1 MFARIPDTVESLN
14 ESMTSEAILVDLM
27 DNVDKNVKFK
37 GRNSFYSL
45 PKTLSEDDDP
55 FGVFQTSSRGGP
67 APASVTEDLMVTS
80 EEPST
85 GLLVHIE
92 PDSPKIHP
100 TISESFNSIG
110 SR

>member
-1 MFARIPDTVESLN
+1 
-14 ESMTSEAILVDLM
+14 MTSEAILVDLM
-27 DNVDKNVKFK
+27 DNVDKNVKTK

-67 APASVTEDLMVTS
+67 APAPASVTEDLMVTS

-92 PDSPKIHP
+92 PDSPKIPP

>member
-1 MFARIPDTVESLN
+1 
-14 ESMTSEAILVDLM
+14 MTSEAILVDLM
-27 DNVDKNVKFK
+27 DNVEKNVKIK

-55 FGVFQTSSRGGP
+55 FGVFQTSSRCG
-67 APASVTEDLMVTS
+67 PASVTEDLMVTS

-92 PDSPKIHP
+92 PDSPKIPP